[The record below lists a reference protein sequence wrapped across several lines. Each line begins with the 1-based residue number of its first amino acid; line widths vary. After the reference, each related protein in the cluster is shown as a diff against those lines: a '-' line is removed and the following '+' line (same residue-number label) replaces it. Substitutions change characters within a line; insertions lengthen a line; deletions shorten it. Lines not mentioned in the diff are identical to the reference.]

1 MSKNFKVKNGIE
13 TTEVTASGIVSSSEV
28 HTKKISSNGHNI
40 ILEPSVGKNVGIFN
54 PTPSHSLTVT
64 GDISASGDIF
74 LHTDKAI
81 NFKTDTDGSPKISFQ
96 NNNSILNINSNNIH
110 LNANNSGV
118 SIGAIGGNTAFKAD
132 SFYEN
137 ASGFKLTTPNLLN
150 FSSSKPSEI
159 NFTNTDIGGA
169 SGTDTISGSTIGVIS
184 FAGNTEF
191 DDNAQYD
198 TYEDGAAEAVRLMS
212 HIRGGVRVYQLPGKD
227 TKFKTGGI
235 LSFHTAADSRSYAGA
250 SNAGLSVNERMRIDA
265 TGRVGIGFQEMNDEN
280 KFKARLQVRKTAV
293 ISSSIFTND
302 DPGPSISFKGLRNS
316 SSNAELPHF
325 KIVQVRSQ
333 HQLDDSEFD
342 TNSSSSLEIQARRH
356 PDGTELGNIA
366 GIDNSNA
373 PLPMM
378 HFRTYERNFNPTDL
392 VLHASNSIEPAHQG
406 ANIGFNMNNP
416 DGFNV
421 NIRRTTLGLSDASAT
436 KRTTLAFR
444 GDSQFLFEGTHHE
457 EVNLGALDVEGED
470 IGGYI
475 YDEVIPPDD
484 GEDDNIELTLDI
496 QVNPPDGADIPYIWK
511 SPTNP
516 DNLDS
521 EIPLTWQWAWADKY
535 VREFNQ
541 NGLQYS
547 ATGSIISGSIS
558 HSMEDNDGYTTTQR
572 IWQANSDGI
581 ANPNFDYELI
591 SDPSFVAGF
600 FSCYR
605 SGSDSFPSSS
615 FPIFPDDGANLS
627 DERNYKWKIELN
639 KTAGPTNFTNG
650 ETIPTNIVA
659 TSSAAFNY
667 TGSFPPGIVMG
678 DVNQDE
684 SINVLDV
691 VRLVNII
698 LEEGF
703 PATDEEIVRGDMN
716 QDGILN
722 ILDVIQLVNII
733 LGTRSHFDEQDRNR
747 GYDLPN
753 NKVFRERQ
761 VEKTF
766 LTNFK
771 NDLSS
776 SGVILNVSTGS
787 NTQVSSSLKSFITA
801 SSNFLSSGSKLTS
814 IGNIYN
820 KHVKPKLGAN
830 FGYNFIESI
839 SGSTFNLNGVQEGSS
854 LLFNN
859 ALVRNVEQVFITTSN
874 NVHYV
879 KLDNALPSSSI
890 GGLFYKEFKPHII
903 GGRKKPIFL
912 NNRTKPI
919 RKNKGLIIRQ
929 SDGRIGVGTTK
940 PTAFFHISASDTGS
954 GGKINDTLFKIER
967 PDGTE
972 YKVTEEEIKFKDKL
986 GNVSRRK
993 FNSKGQEVMISG
1005 SDDTSDSELN
1015 QIIFDQTGDG
1025 ANIILSGST
1034 NSNTILNFVG
1044 PTALRQD
1051 KPTSIVMRDTQIGS
1065 NSTHMIFNTG
1075 SGILD
1080 IGFGTV
1086 VGGGGIRINPSNNVE
1101 ISGSLELNA
1110 NTHITASGNISA
1122 SGDTILNTVQL
1133 TNITA
1138 SGEIS
1143 ASGDLIAEDIGANN
1157 IVVNSAI
1164 FHGGDLDTKIAFND
1178 DRITIQTGNV
1188 NTVVQE
1194 GHITASGNI
1203 SASGTIEASVFKG
1216 SVVNVDGFS
1225 AIDTSTSPERIVYG
1239 NTTTE
1244 TRLIGDGGGFLHISE
1259 SNVGIGT
1266 TFPPEKLTV
1275 AGNISSSGATIHDV
1289 KTISAGDTTPDVSN
1303 GTVFKTSNALVG
1315 TTTITGFD
1323 NGTAGQIIHI
1333 MINDSNTDFT
1343 NGTNLQLFKS
1353 VNATSLIT
1361 DDVISFICFDGT
1373 KWLELN
1379 RSDNS

>member
-40 ILEPSVGKNVGIFN
+40 ILEPSVGKNVGIFT
-54 PTPSHSLTVT
+54 PTPSTALQVT

-74 LHTDKAI
+74 LHTNKSI
-81 NFKTDTDGSPKISFQ
+81 NFKTDTDSSPRISFQ
-96 NNNSILNINSNNIH
+96 NNNSILNINSDNIH
-110 LNANNSGV
+110 LNALNSGV
-118 SIGAIGGNTAFKAD
+118 CIGRSGTAFKAD
-132 SFYEN
+132 SFFEN
-137 ASGFKLTTPNLLN
+137 ASGVKLTTPNLLN

-159 NFTNTDIGGA
+159 NFTNTEIGGA
-169 SGTDTISGSTIGVIS
+169 AGTDTISGSTIGVIS

-235 LSFHTAADSRSYAGA
+235 LSFHTATDSRSYAGA

-265 TGRVGIGFQEMNDEN
+265 TGRVGIGFQEMNDT
-280 KFKARLQVRKTAV
+280 KRFKARLQVRKTAV

-302 DPGPSISFKGLRNS
+302 DPGPSISFKGLRDS
-316 SSNAELPHF
+316 LSNAELPHF

-333 HQLDDSEFD
+333 HQLDDSESD
-342 TNSSSSLEIQARRH
+342 TNSSSSLEIQALRH
-356 PDGTELGNIA
+356 PDGTNLGNI
-366 GIDNSNA
+366 GDLGNNT

-378 HFRTYERNFNPTDL
+378 HFRTYERNFNPTDADM
-392 VLHASNSIEPAHQG
+392 HASNSIEPAHKG

-421 NIRRTTLGLSDASAT
+421 NIRRTTLGLNDASDD

-444 GDSQFLFEGTHHE
+444 GDSQFLFEGTHHTE
-457 EVNLGALDVEGED
+457 ANLGSSDIEGVD
-470 IGGYI
+470 FGGYI

-484 GEDDNIELTLDI
+484 GEDDDIEQTFDI
-496 QVNPPDGADIPYIWK
+496 QVNPPDGADIPYLWK
-511 SPTNP
+511 SPVNP

-535 VREFNQ
+535 VREFNV

-558 HSMEDNDGYTTTQR
+558 HNMEDNDGYTTTER
-572 IWQANSDGI
+572 IWEATPDEF
-581 ANPNFDYELI
+581 ANPNFNYDLI
-591 SDPSFVAGF
+591 SDPSFTTGF
-600 FSCYR
+600 FACFR
-605 SGSDSFPSSS
+605 SGSDSYPSSS
-615 FPIFPDDGANLS
+615 FPIFPNDGANLS
-627 DERNYKWKIELN
+627 NERNYKWKIELN

-650 ETIPTNIVA
+650 ETIPTHIHA

-667 TGSFPPGIVMG
+667 TSSLSTDILQGDLNGDGSVNILDVVQLTQIILSNTDPTDEQLQLG
-678 DVNQDE
+678 DMNGDGGL
-684 SINVLDV
+684 NVLDV
-691 VRLVNII
+691 IQVVNLI
-698 LEEGF
+698 L
-703 PATDEEIVRGDMN
+703 RKSN
-716 QDGILN
+716 
-722 ILDVIQLVNII
+722 
-733 LGTRSHFDEQDRNR
+733 HFDEQDRNR

-761 VEKTF
+761 VEKTL

-787 NTQVSSSLKSFITA
+787 NTQVSSSLKSFLTA
-801 SSNFLSSGSKLTS
+801 SGNFLSSGSKLTT
-814 IGNIYN
+814 IGNIYK

-830 FGYNFIESI
+830 FGFNFIESI

-919 RKNKGLIIRQ
+919 RKNKGLMIRQ
-929 SDGRIGVGTTK
+929 SDGRIGVGITK

-1034 NSNTILNFVG
+1034 NTNAVFNFVG

-1051 KPTSIVMRDTQIGS
+1051 KPTSILIRDTQIGS
-1065 NSTHMIFNTG
+1065 NSTHIIFNTG

-1080 IGFGTV
+1080 IGSGIV
-1086 VGGGGIRINPSNNVE
+1086 VGGGGIRINQSNNVE

-1110 NTHITASGNISA
+1110 NTHITTSGNISS

-1143 ASGDLIAEDIGANN
+1143 ASGDLFVDDMLVDN
-1157 IVVNSAI
+1157 IVINSSI
-1164 FHGGDLDTKIAFND
+1164 LHTGDTDTGVLFND
-1178 DRITIQTGNV
+1178 DKITIRTGNV
-1188 NTVVQE
+1188 DTIVQE

-1203 SASGTIEASVFKG
+1203 SASGTTHTLS
-1216 SVVNVDGFS
+1216 GFS
-1225 AIDTSTSPERIVYG
+1225 VIDSDVTINRHLT
-1239 NTTTE
+1239 
-1244 TRLIGDGGGFLHISE
+1244 IG
-1259 SNVGIGT
+1259 
-1266 TFPPEKLTV
+1266 
-1275 AGNISSSGATIHDV
+1275 GNISSSINTDLDYGGATIHGV
-1289 KTISAGDTTPDVSN
+1289 NLFGPGDTTPDVSN
-1303 GTVFKTSNALVG
+1303 GTVFKTNNGGSISTV
-1315 TTTITGFD
+1315 TISQFE

-1333 MINDSNTDFT
+1333 IIADSKTRIID
-1343 NGTNLQLFKS
+1343 GTNIKLLGGASF
-1353 VNATSLIT
+1353 VFALNT
-1361 DDVISFICFDGT
+1361 VVSFICLDGT
-1373 KWLELN
+1373 VWLEKS
-1379 RSDNS
+1379 RSVNS